1 MMGERLCRATQRTEA
16 SLQPGLH
23 PRPGLHGQVH
33 WGARS
38 GGKGPQTMDYPV
50 LTLSFAR
57 RYKQL
62 HIPAAGTCIRFSV
75 ELQPHLHA
83 QDGVADCCSFID

>member
-38 GGKGPQTMDYPV
+38 GGKGPQTVDYPV